1 MKPAPLR
8 LLFVLLVILAGW
20 FGVSRLDFDVDPL
33 SLLPQELPGLQGTR
47 LLREQKRDLL
57 LIAVQADDPVK
68 VEATADALAEHLA
81 AKPDLCAGVRSKSL
95 LQSDPAVIAEVVAYL
110 WFNAPPQEVAK
121 LSASLD
127 PASLQSVLQKAKDT
141 AGTSFD
147 LQDATLTGY
156 DPLGLAKGA
165 LQLLSHGEDMSSLMS
180 DEFTSADGTL
190 RLLFVTPP
198 GKARA
203 DYRAANAWLTQIK
216 SEVRETWLQQQEGLT
231 GVTIGFTGDPAFQA
245 EIATGM
251 EGDMRQ
257 SIGAVTFIVG
267 FLFWLLHRSVKPL
280 FWLLLAILC
289 ANLLTLGTAGVIYGS
304 LNVMSMGFAAILTGL
319 IEDFGVVGLHIA
331 REHPGEGFA
340 SIRRRA
346 QPGVAWS
353 AISIAGVFAM
363 LGLSQLPGVAQLG
376 ILSALGVLIG
386 AAVMLFGFLPLG
398 MGRTGVATARPSSSA
413 PAGSK
418 HTQTPGGSAQ
428 EAADGI
434 IAQDAEHTQPTTRVA
449 MKLQGL
455 MGGIVIIALIAA
467 TALLLTKGLPRMDF
481 GSAVLRPE
489 KSEAFDVF
497 ERIEKRM
504 MDVDAEPGR
513 NVPLIFAAPDATAL
527 RRSML
532 ATQKTLHH
540 DDVEAQ
546 MLPLALVP
554 DAEAQ
559 QSNLSVLQS
568 LAKQEETL
576 RRAVDAAG
584 FTEVAFSLTQ
594 KVLQQWRDWSATNA
608 ALPMW
613 PKPVVLE
620 NLGGIV
626 SQHDEHGLM
635 AIGTVRLAKGRTV
648 ENAAVLPAVEQIP
661 HAHAAGWAYLRTSL
675 EPLLKREILRVCL
688 PTAIIA
694 LILFFLVF
702 HGWRERV
709 FAFLVLAASGW
720 ILLGGMTLLDLQWNL
735 MSVGAVPL
743 CLGLGLDFTI
753 HVMHALREPGI
764 TRERVAALGRSLA
777 YCGLSTG
784 LAFGALAAGSNR
796 GLITLGMT
804 AMIGV
809 LTVLITAA
817 FALPWLWFRRQK
829 QAAP

>member
-1 MKPAPLR
+1 VDIPHRSASFRRRMKPAPLR

-57 LIAVQADDPVK
+57 LIAVQADDPAK
-68 VEATADALAEHLA
+68 VEATADALAERLA
-81 AKPDLCAGVRSKSL
+81 AKPDLCGGVRSKSL

-110 WFNAPPQEVAK
+110 WLNAPLQEVAK

-127 PASLQSVLQKAKDT
+127 PASLQNVLQKAKDT
-141 AGTSFD
+141 AGTSLD
-147 LQDATLTGY
+147 LQDAALTGY

-165 LQLLSHGEDMSSLMS
+165 LQLLSNGEDMSNLMS

-198 GKARA
+198 GKALA

-216 SEVRETWLQQQEGLT
+216 SEVRERWLPQQEELA

-280 FWLLLAILC
+280 FWLMLAILC

-346 QPGVAWS
+346 LPGVAWS

-376 ILSALGVLIG
+376 VLSALGVLIG

-398 MGRTGVATARPSSSA
+398 MNTGRL
-413 PAGSK
+413 
-418 HTQTPGGSAQ
+418 
-428 EAADGI
+428 E
-434 IAQDAEHTQPTTRVA
+434 EHHETTHVA
-449 MKLQGL
+449 MKLQGV
-455 MGGIVIIALIAA
+455 MGFIVMAALIAA
-467 TALLLTKGLPRMDF
+467 TVVLFVKGLPRMDF
-481 GSAVLRPE
+481 GSAVLRPD

-497 ERIEKRM
+497 ELVEKRM
-504 MDVDAEPGR
+504 MDVNAEPGR
-513 NVPLIFAAPDATAL
+513 NLPLIFAAPDAAAL
-527 RRSML
+527 RQSML
-532 ATQKTLHH
+532 ATQKTLRH
-540 DDVEAQ
+540 DEVEAQ

-554 DAEAQ
+554 DADAQ
-559 QSNLSVLQS
+559 RSNLSVLQS
-568 LAKQEETL
+568 LARQEETL

-594 KVLQQWRDWSATNA
+594 KVLQQWREWSAMNA
-608 ALPMW
+608 VMPLW

-635 AIGTVRLAKGRTV
+635 AVGTVRLAKGRTL
-648 ENAAVLPAVEQIP
+648 ENAAVLHAVEEIP
-661 HAHAAGWAYLRTSL
+661 HAHPAGWAFLRTSL
-675 EPLLKREILRVCL
+675 EPLLKREITRVCV

-702 HGWRERV
+702 HGWRERG

-817 FALPWLWFRRQK
+817 FALPWLWFRK
-829 QAAP
+829 HKTVVSAPTAC

>member
-8 LLFVLLVILAGW
+8 LLFVLLVIVAGW

-57 LIAVQADDPVK
+57 LIAVQADDPAL
-68 VEATADALAEHLA
+68 VEVTAEALAEHLA
-81 AKPDLCAGVRSKSL
+81 SKPELCASVRSKSL
-95 LQSDPAVIAEVVAYL
+95 LQSDPAIIAEVVAYL
-110 WFNAPPQEVAK
+110 WLNAPPQEVAK
-121 LSASLD
+121 LTASLD
-127 PASLQSVLQKAKDT
+127 AGSLSALLTKAKET
-141 AGTSFD
+141 AGTSLD
-147 LQDATLTGY
+147 LQNATMSGY
-156 DPLGLAKGA
+156 DPLGLARGA
-165 LQLLSHGEDMSSLMS
+165 MQLLSGGADMSSMMS
-180 DEFTSADGTL
+180 DEFSSADGTL

-198 GKARA
+198 GKALA

-216 SEVRETWLQQQEGLT
+216 SEVREHWLPQQGELT
-231 GVTIGFTGDPAFQA
+231 GVKIGFTGDPAFQA

-289 ANLLTLGTAGVIYGS
+289 ANLITLGTAGVIYGA

-319 IEDFGVVGLHIA
+319 IEDFGVVGLHVA
-331 REHPGEGFA
+331 REHPGESFA
-340 SIRRRA
+340 SIRRRV

-353 AISIAGVFAM
+353 AVSIAGIFAM

-376 ILSALGVLIG
+376 VLSALGVLIG

-398 MGRTGVATARPSSSA
+398 MK
-413 PAGSK
+413 AGK
-418 HTQTPGGSAQ
+418 IEEHQGSTN
-428 EAADGI
+428 
-434 IAQDAEHTQPTTRVA
+434 IALKMQSV
-449 MKLQGL
+449 
-455 MGGIVIIALIAA
+455 MGWLVGFGLIAA
-467 TALLLTKGLPRMDF
+467 TIVLIAQGLPKMDF
-481 GSAVLRPE
+481 GSAMLRPD

-497 ERIEKRM
+497 EDIEKRM
-504 MDVDAEPGR
+504 MDANAEPGR
-513 NVPLIFAAPDATAL
+513 NIPLIFAANDATAL
-527 RRSML
+527 RQSIITAQGVL
-532 ATQKTLHH
+532 KT
-540 DDVEAQ
+540 DEVESQ

-559 QSNLSVLQS
+559 KANLTALQT
-568 LAKQEETL
+568 LAQREEEL
-576 RRAVDAAG
+576 RQAVDAAG
-584 FTEVAFSLTQ
+584 FTEVAFALAQ
-594 KVLQQWRDWSATNA
+594 NVFKQWREWTTTRPT
-608 ALPMW
+608 LPLW

-626 SQHDEHGLM
+626 SKHEEHGWM
-635 AIGTVRLAKGRTV
+635 ALGSLRLAAGREV
-648 ENAAVLPAVEQIP
+648 EKTAVLHALEKIP
-661 HAHAAGWAYLRTSL
+661 GAHPAGWAFLRTSL
-675 EPLLKREILRVCL
+675 EPLLKREILRVCV
-688 PTAIIA
+688 PTAAIA
-694 LILFFLVF
+694 ILLFFLVF
-702 HGWRERV
+702 HGWRERG

-720 ILLGGMTLLDLQWNL
+720 ILLGGMSTFGLTWNL
-735 MSVGAVPL
+735 MSVGSVPL

-753 HVMHALREPGI
+753 HVMHALREPGM

-784 LAFGALAAGSNR
+784 LAFGALATGSNR

-817 FALPWLWFRRQK
+817 FALPWLWFRRQER
-829 QAAP
+829 AAE

>member
-8 LLFVLLVILAGW
+8 LLFVLLVIVAGW

-47 LLREQKRDLL
+47 LLREQNRDLL
-57 LIAVQADDPVK
+57 LIAVQADDPAL
-68 VEATADALAEHLA
+68 VEVTAEALAEHLA
-81 AKPDLCAGVRSKSL
+81 SKPELCASVRSKSL
-95 LQSDPAVIAEVVAYL
+95 LQSDSAIIAEVVAYL
-110 WFNAPPQEVAK
+110 WLNAPPQEVAK
-121 LSASLD
+121 LTASLD
-127 PASLQSVLQKAKDT
+127 ASSLSALLTKAKET
-141 AGTSFD
+141 AGTSLD
-147 LQDATLTGY
+147 LQNATMSGY
-156 DPLGLAKGA
+156 DPLGLARGA
-165 LQLLSHGEDMSSLMS
+165 MQLLSGGADMSSLMS
-180 DEFTSADGTL
+180 DEFSSADGTL

-198 GKARA
+198 GKALA

-216 SEVRETWLQQQEGLT
+216 SEVREKWLPQQGELT
-231 GVTIGFTGDPAFQA
+231 GVKIGFTGDPAFQA

-289 ANLLTLGTAGVIYGS
+289 ANLITLGTAGVIYGA

-319 IEDFGVVGLHIA
+319 IEDFGVVGLHVA
-331 REHPGEGFA
+331 REHPGESFA
-340 SIRRRA
+340 SIRRRV
-346 QPGVAWS
+346 QPSVAWS
-353 AISIAGVFAM
+353 AVSIAGIFAM

-376 ILSALGVLIG
+376 VLSALGVLIG
-386 AAVMLFGFLPLG
+386 AAVMLFGFLPLA
-398 MGRTGVATARPSSSA
+398 MGRTGVATARPSSNA
-413 PAGSK
+413 PAS
-418 HTQTPGGSAQ
+418 TTSPQTPNDSAK
-428 EAADGI
+428 
-434 IAQDAEHTQPTTRVA
+434 DATNLALKMQSV
-449 MKLQGL
+449 
-455 MGGIVIIALIAA
+455 MGWLVGIALIAA
-467 TALLLTKGLPRMDF
+467 TLVLIAQGMPKMDF
-481 GSAVLRPE
+481 GSAVLRPD

-497 ERIEKRM
+497 EDIEKLM
-504 MDVDAEPGR
+504 MDANSEPGR
-513 NVPLIFAAPDATAL
+513 NIPLIFAASDATAL
-527 RRSML
+527 RQSITTAQGVL
-532 ATQKTLHH
+532 KT
-540 DDVEAQ
+540 DEVESH

-559 QSNLSVLQS
+559 KANLTALQA
-568 LAKQEETL
+568 LAQREEEL

-584 FTEVAFSLTQ
+584 FTEVAFALTQ
-594 KVLQQWRDWSATNA
+594 NVFKQWREWTTTEPT
-608 ALPMW
+608 LPLW

-626 SQHDEHGLM
+626 SKHEEHGWM
-635 AIGTVRLAKGRTV
+635 ALGSLRLSAGREV
-648 ENAAVLPAVEQIP
+648 EKTAVLHALEKIP
-661 HAHAAGWAYLRTSL
+661 GAHPAGWAFLRTSL
-675 EPLLKREILRVCL
+675 EPLLQREILRVCV
-688 PTAIIA
+688 PTAVIA
-694 LILFFLVF
+694 ILLFFLVF
-702 HGWRERV
+702 HGWRERG

-720 ILLGGMTLLDLQWNL
+720 ILLGGMSAFGLTWNL

-753 HVMHALREPGI
+753 HVMHALREPDM

-784 LAFGALAAGSNR
+784 LAFGSLATGSNR

-817 FALPWLWFRRQK
+817 FALPWLWFRKSVQ
-829 QAAP
+829 

>member
-1 MKPAPLR
+1 M
-8 LLFVLLVILAGW
+8 FVLLVIVAGW

-57 LIAVQADDPVK
+57 LIAVQADDPAL
-68 VEATADALAEHLA
+68 VEVTAEALAEHLA
-81 AKPDLCAGVRSKSL
+81 SMPELCASVRSKSL
-95 LQSDPAVIAEVVAYL
+95 LQSDPAIIAEVVAYL
-110 WFNAPPQEVAK
+110 WLNAPPQEIAK
-121 LSASLD
+121 LTASLD
-127 PASLQSVLQKAKDT
+127 AALLPALLTKAKET
-141 AGTSFD
+141 AGTSLD
-147 LQDATLTGY
+147 LQNATMSGY
-156 DPLGLAKGA
+156 DPLGLARGA
-165 LQLLSHGEDMSSLMS
+165 MQLLSGGADMSSMMS
-180 DEFTSADGTL
+180 DEFSSADGTL

-198 GKARA
+198 GKALA
-203 DYRAANAWLTQIK
+203 DYRAANTWLTQIK
-216 SEVRETWLQQQEGLT
+216 SEVREHWLPQQGELT
-231 GVTIGFTGDPAFQA
+231 GVKIGFTGDPAFQA

-289 ANLLTLGTAGVIYGS
+289 ANLITLGTAGVIYGA

-340 SIRRRA
+340 RICRRA
-346 QPGVAWS
+346 LPSVTWS
-353 AISIAGVFAM
+353 AVSIAAIFAM

-398 MGRTGVATARPSSSA
+398 MGRTGVATARPSSNA
-413 PAGSK
+413 PAGPK
-418 HTQTPGGSAQ
+418 HTQQPGDSAQ
-428 EAADGI
+428 EAAGET
-434 IAQDAEHTQPTTRVA
+434 IAQHAEHTRPTDIALKMQSV
-449 MKLQGL
+449 
-455 MGGIVIIALIAA
+455 MGWLVGFGLIAA
-467 TALLLTKGLPRMDF
+467 TVVLIAQGLPKMDF
-481 GSAVLRPE
+481 GSAVLRPD

-497 ERIEKRM
+497 EDIEKRL
-504 MDVDAEPGR
+504 MDANAEPGR
-513 NVPLIFAAPDATAL
+513 NIPLIFAANDATAL
-527 RRSML
+527 RQSIITAQGVL
-532 ATQKTLHH
+532 KT
-540 DDVEAQ
+540 DEVESH

-559 QSNLSVLQS
+559 KANLTALQA
-568 LAKQEETL
+568 LAQREEEL
-576 RRAVDAAG
+576 RQAVDAAG
-584 FTEVAFSLTQ
+584 FTEVAFTLTQ
-594 KVLQQWRDWSATNA
+594 NVFKQWREWTITEPT
-608 ALPMW
+608 LPLW

-626 SQHDEHGLM
+626 SKNEEHGWM
-635 AIGTVRLAKGRTV
+635 ALGSLRLAAGRDV
-648 ENAAVLPAVEQIP
+648 EKTAVLHALEKIP
-661 HAHAAGWAYLRTSL
+661 GAHPAGWAFLRTSL
-675 EPLLKREILRVCL
+675 EPLLKREILRVCV
-688 PTAIIA
+688 PTAVIA
-694 LILFFLVF
+694 ILLFFLVF
-702 HGWRERV
+702 HGWRERG

-720 ILLGGMTLLDLQWNL
+720 ILLGGMSAFGLTWNL

-753 HVMHALREPGI
+753 HVMHALREPGM

-784 LAFGALAAGSNR
+784 LAFGALATGSNR

-817 FALPWLWFRRQK
+817 FALPWLWFRRQER
-829 QAAP
+829 ATA

>member
-1 MKPAPLR
+1 MKPAALR
-8 LLFVLLVILAGW
+8 LLFLLLVIVAGW

-57 LIAVQADDPVK
+57 LIAVQADDPAL
-68 VEATADALAEHLA
+68 VEVAADALAEHLA
-81 AKPDLCAGVRSKSL
+81 TKPDLCAGVRSKSL
-95 LQSDPAVIAEVVAYL
+95 LQSDPAIIAEVVAYL
-110 WFNAPPQEVAK
+110 WLNASPQEVVK
-121 LSASLD
+121 LTASLD
-127 PASLQSVLQKAKDT
+127 PAALQSVLLKAKDT
-141 AGTSFD
+141 AGTSLD

-165 LQLLSHGEDMSSLMS
+165 LQLLSNGEDMSNLMS

-198 GKARA
+198 GKALA

-216 SEVRETWLQQQEGLT
+216 SEVREKWLPQQDELSS
-231 GVTIGFTGDPAFQA
+231 VKIGFTGDPAFQA

-331 REHPGEGFA
+331 REHPAEGFA

-346 QPGVAWS
+346 LPGVAWS

-376 ILSALGVLIG
+376 VLSALGVLIG

-398 MGRTGVATARPSSSA
+398 MK
-413 PAGSK
+413 AG
-418 HTQTPGGSAQ
+418 HL
-428 EAADGI
+428 E
-434 IAQDAEHTQPTTRVA
+434 EHHGTTRVA
-449 MKLQGL
+449 MRLQGV
-455 MGGIVIIALIAA
+455 MGFIVMAALIAA
-467 TALLLTKGLPRMDF
+467 TVVLIAKGLPRMDF
-481 GSAVLRPE
+481 GSAVLRPD

-497 ERIEKRM
+497 ETIEKRM
-504 MDVDAEPGR
+504 MDVNAEPGR
-513 NVPLIFAAPDATAL
+513 NVPLIFAAPDAVAL
-527 RRSML
+527 RQSML
-532 ATQKTLHH
+532 VTQKALRH
-540 DDVEAQ
+540 DEVEAQ

-559 QSNLSVLQS
+559 RSNLDTLQS
-568 LAKQEETL
+568 LAQHEEEL
-576 RRAVDAAG
+576 RKAVDAAG
-584 FTEVAFSLTQ
+584 FTDVAFSLTQ
-594 KVLQQWRDWSATNA
+594 KVLRQWRDWSAANEVTP
-608 ALPMW
+608 LW

-626 SQHDEHGLM
+626 SRHDEHGLM
-635 AIGTVRLAKGRTV
+635 AVGTMRLAKGRTL
-648 ENAAVLPAVEQIP
+648 ENAAVLHAVEQIP
-661 HAHAAGWAYLRTSL
+661 HAHTAGWAFLRTSL
-675 EPLLKREILRVCL
+675 EPLLKREITRVCI

-694 LILFFLVF
+694 LMLFFLVF
-702 HGWRERV
+702 RGWRERG

-753 HVMHALREPGI
+753 HVMHALREPGA
-764 TRERVAALGRSLA
+764 TRESAASLGRSLA

-784 LAFGALAAGSNR
+784 LAFGALATGSNR

-817 FALPWLWFRRQK
+817 FALPWLWFHRK
-829 QAAP
+829 QA